1 MCLNC
6 VVYEDQTGKDIL
18 YGRARWEMTERN
30 KRHAAYE
37 EQVVMLLEHRV
48 DMDEK

>member
-1 MCLNC
+1 
-6 VVYEDQTGKDIL
+6 
-18 YGRARWEMTERN
+18 MTERN

-48 DMDEK
+48 DMDEKWGPGKLGQDHGLSC